1 MHKTHRHADGS
12 RVGSRPLCRE
22 GKHVSTSSN
31 QDALPGFKAAK
42 PKEFRIVF
50 DGGSRGNPGKG
61 YGSYEITSNGEPYH
75 FVGRMEHGDRL
86 TNNQAEYM
94 TLIAALKWLAQEL
107 GEARKDAKVEIFGD
121 SKLVASQINGV
132 WKVKNQNMIPLVR
145 EAKELF
151 RQFGRCTI
159 EWHPRAKSV
168 ERLGH

>member
-1 MHKTHRHADGS
+1 MT
-12 RVGSRPLCRE
+12 
-22 GKHVSTSSN
+22 STNN
-31 QDALPGFKAAK
+31 QGALPGFDASR
-42 PKEFRIVF
+42 PRDFRIVF
-50 DGGSRGNPGKG
+50 DGGSLGNPGKG
-61 YGSYEITSNGEPYH
+61 YGSYEIMSNGEPYH
-75 FVGRMEHGDRL
+75 FVDRMEHGDRL

-94 TLIAALKWLAQEL
+94 TLIEALKWLAHDL
-107 GEARKDAKVEIFGD
+107 GDAREDAKVAIFGD
-121 SKLVASQINGV
+121 SKLVVSQVNGV